1 MTLRLIAALV
11 FATGLSACATTDTVS
26 RNAPLETESLTSP
39 DQQIER
45 DYNIT
50 SIIVNVPRELRVSES
65 NSYYPNADIVWRGDP
80 VGDRHA
86 QIEEIFLS
94 ATTQAAAE
102 LGGSSEV
109 IAVIDVVRFHGV
121 TERTRFSVGGVYNMV
136 FNLGIYD
143 GQTGLVIE
151 TPRQLTANLPAP
163 GGQAALQLEQAGQT
177 EKVRVLDYLAFFIQQ
192 ELSTPAGV

>member
-1 MTLRLIAALV
+1 MALRLFAAFVL
-11 FATGLSACATTDTVS
+11 ATGLSACATPDTVS
-26 RNAPLETESLTSP
+26 RNVPLESQALAAP
-39 DQQIER
+39 DQQLIR
-45 DYNIT
+45 DYAVT
-50 SIIVNVPRELRVSES
+50 SIQVNVPRDLRVSEG
-65 NSYYPNADIVWRGDP
+65 NGYYPNADIVWRGDP

-86 QIEEIFLS
+86 QIEEIFRTAVS
-94 ATTQAAAE
+94 EAAAD
-102 LGGSSEV
+102 LTGTREV

-143 GQTGLVIE
+143 GETGLVIE
-151 TPRQLTANLPAP
+151 TPRQLVANLPAP

-177 EKVRVLDYLAFFIQQ
+177 EKVRVLDYLTFFIQQ